1 MFTMAYTGIHKI
13 SYLTMANRRFPL
25 INLDDRNYRMPI
37 KKNKTIVKLVVFPIL
52 FILIIFF

>member
-1 MFTMAYTGIHKI
+1 MAYTGIHKI